1 MYSMTVAAA
10 KVLVDAV
17 TLYFVCGAGFAVL
30 FLWRW
35 VGMLDAAA
43 AHGTLGFRVL
53 VFPGVTVFW
62 PLFLVRLVR
71 R

>member
-1 MYSMTVAAA
+1 MTVAAA
-10 KVLVDAV
+10 QLLIHILA
-17 TLYFVCGAGFAVL
+17 TYLGCGAVFAVV

-35 VGMLDAAA
+35 VGRLDAAA

-53 VFPGVTVFW
+53 VFPGVAALW
-62 PLFLVRLVR
+62 PLFVVRVIR